1 MTNVTIIGNLTGSPE
16 LKFIPS
22 GVAVCEF
29 SVAVSQRVKQGGDWV
44 DGEPM
49 YLRVTAWRDLAE
61 HVAESL
67 DRGQRVIVTGKLK
80 MRSYESKGEKRQS
93 WEIDAD
99 EIGPSLRWAVARPEK
114 TTGNGPR
121 TPSKPRTTQPQGD
134 DSNPW
139 GVGTLSDDAEVPF

>member
-1 MTNVTIIGNLTGSPE
+1 MTNVTIVGNLTGSPE
-16 LKFIPS
+16 LKFIPN
-22 GVAVCEF
+22 GAAVCQF
-29 SVAVSQRVKQGGDWV
+29 SVAVSQRVKQGGDWI

-99 EIGPSLRWAVARPEK
+99 EVGPSLRWAVAKVEK

-121 TPSKPRTTQPQGD
+121 RDAKPRNTQPEGD
-134 DSNPW
+134 DPW
-139 GVGTLSDDAEVPF
+139 GVAAEPTDEVPF

>member
-22 GVAVCEF
+22 GAAVCEF

-114 TTGNGPR
+114 TAGNGPR
-121 TPSKPRTTQPQGD
+121 TPSKPRTTQPQGVMT
-134 DSNPW
+134 PTR
-139 GVGTLSDDAEVPF
+139 GVSGL